1 MSPEAILT
9 LSCAQLAHAI
19 RGQRVTCVAAM
30 EAALARAK
38 ALQPK
43 LNCFI
48 RTDDAQALEA
58 ARAADRALA
67 AGRVRGPLHGVPMA
81 HKDMYYREGIPSS
94 CGSKILRERKA
105 PSSATALERL
115 DAAGALQFGVLNMAE
130 FAFGPTGHNWHFGHC
145 RNPWDPERITG
156 GSSSGSGVAVA
167 ARASFAAL
175 GSDTAGS
182 IRLPAAFC
190 GTAGLKPTY
199 GRVSRA
205 GALPLS
211 FSLDTVGPLA
221 RTVEDCAL
229 ILQAIAGPD
238 PRDATADTRPVPDYV
253 SHLAKDIKGLRVGKP
268 RQYFYDDC
276 DPEIRAAMDAS
287 LEVFRKLGATVVDI
301 DLPDMA
307 AWNAAATMMI
317 SAEAAAVHGNWL
329 RTRPQDY
336 SPQVRLRLE
345 QGLALPAVS
354 YLDALRLRGVAL
366 RQFCDEVL
374 AKVDMLHA
382 PVVSFQTPTIAETDL
397 GDRPEAAAMLA
408 RTTRLTRPGNFLG
421 VPILSVNAGVTRA
434 GMPIGMQLMGR
445 PFDEPTL
452 LRAGHAYQQAT
463 EWHLRAPKI

>member
-1 MSPEAILT
+1 MKPAEILA
-9 LSCAQLAHAI
+9 LSCSQLARAL
-19 RGQRVTCVAAM
+19 RERRVSCVAAM
-30 EAALARAK
+30 EAALERAS
-38 ALQPK
+38 AVQPK

-48 RTDDAQALEA
+48 GTNDGPALAQARLFDQEIGKGK
-58 ARAADRALA
+58 L
-67 AGRVRGPLHGVPMA
+67 RGPLHGVPMA
-81 HKDMYYREGIPSS
+81 HKDMYYRKGVVSS

-105 PSSATALERL
+105 GETATALERL
-115 DAAGALQFGVLNMAE
+115 DAAGAIQFGVLNMAE

-145 RNPWDPERITG
+145 RNPWDPQRITG
-156 GSSSGSGVAVA
+156 GSSSGSGVSVA

-190 GTAGLKPTY
+190 GTSGFKPTY

-205 GALPLS
+205 GAMPLS

-229 ILQAIAGPD
+229 IVQAIAGPD
-238 PRDATADTRPVPDYV
+238 ARDATADARPVPDYV
-253 SHLAKDIKGLRVGKP
+253 SLLAKDIKGLRIGRPK
-268 RQYFYDDC
+268 QYFYDDC
-276 DPEIRAAMDAS
+276 DPEIRAAMEAS
-287 LEVFRKLGATVVDI
+287 LEVFRRLGATVLDI

-336 SPQVRLRLE
+336 SPQARLRLE

-374 AKVDMLHA
+374 ARVDMLHA
-382 PVVSFQTPTIAETDL
+382 PVVFFQTPTIAETDL
-397 GDRPEAAAMLA
+397 GGRPEAAAMLA

-421 VPILSVNAGVTRA
+421 VPIVSVNAGATQA

-445 PFDEPTL
+445 PHDDATV
-452 LRAGHAYQQAT
+452 LRAGHAFQQAT
-463 EWHLRAPKI
+463 EWHLRAPSL

>member
-1 MSPEAILT
+1 MSPQEILA

-19 RGQRVTCVAAM
+19 RDKRVSCVAAM
-30 EAALARAK
+30 EAVLACA
-38 ALQPK
+38 AAVQPK

-48 RTDDAQALEA
+48 RTDDVQALEA

-115 DAAGALQFGVLNMAE
+115 DAAGAIQFGVLNMAE

-156 GSSSGSGVAVA
+156 GSSSGSGVSVA
-167 ARASFAAL
+167 ARATFAAL

-182 IRLPAAFC
+182 IRLPASFC

-238 PRDATADTRPVPDYV
+238 PRDATADARPVPDYV
-253 SHLAKDIKGLRVGKP
+253 SLLAKDIRGLKVGKP

-287 LEVFRKLGATVVDI
+287 LEVFRQLGATVVEV

-317 SAEAAAVHGNWL
+317 SAEAATVHGNWL

-421 VPILSVNAGVTRA
+421 VPILSVNAGATRA
-434 GMPIGMQLMGR
+434 GMPIGMPLMGR
-445 PFDEPTL
+445 PFDEATL
-452 LRAGHAYQQAT
+452 LRAGHAYQKAT